1 MRIYVKKHFFGK
13 HSILEVKKMNSS
25 ELLTINCMRILSAE
39 AIEKAKSGHPGITMG
54 AAPMAYELWAKHMKH
69 NPLNPNWIDRD
80 RFVLS
85 AGHGSML
92 LYSLLH
98 LFGYGLTID
107 DIKNFRQFGSL
118 TPGHP
123 EFNHTPGVDASTGP
137 LGQGLAN
144 AVGMAIAEAHLA
156 AKFNTEDCKII
167 DHYSYALCGDG
178 CMMEGI
184 SYEAASLAGMLGL
197 GKLIVLYD
205 SNNIT
210 IEGSTDLAFTEDVR
224 ARFEALEWQ
233 TILVE
238 DGNDIEAIGRAVE
251 EAKAEKNKPTL
262 IEIKTVIG
270 FGSPNKAG
278 SNSSHGAPLGEDEV
292 EATKANLG
300 WNYSEKFFVPDEVKK
315 NMEDIKSQLLS
326 EAEKWDEFYSAYRKK
341 YPELASELEAWL
353 NDDFVSDLIED
364 DSYWLN
370 DGDMA
375 TRACSEKILNLISE
389 KMPNLFGGSADLSPS
404 NKSEMKNREFFNKE
418 NRLGSNMH
426 FGIRELAMAAIA
438 NGMYYHGGIRPY
450 IASFFVFCDYMKPA
464 LRVSAISELP
474 VISILT
480 HDSIGVGED
489 GPTHQPVEQLA
500 AYRSTPNFNVWRPCD
515 INETAAAWYSAATEK
530 KTPTALVFTRQNTKN
545 IGIDGRKALKGGYV
559 IRESFKETPDVILIA
574 TGSEVGLVYDAY
586 DILKEQGVSA
596 QVVSMPCVEVFEQQ
610 SEEYKNSVLPKNVSK
625 RIVVEASFD
634 MSWYRYVGL
643 EGEII
648 GMTEFGKS
656 APYSVLF
663 KHYGFTVDNVVDRTL
678 KLLGK

>member
-1 MRIYVKKHFFGK
+1 
-13 HSILEVKKMNSS
+13 MNSS

-69 NPLNPNWIDRD
+69 NPLNPKWINRD

-92 LYSLLH
+92 LYSLLY
-98 LFGYGLTID
+98 LFGYGLTIE
-107 DIKNFRQFGSL
+107 DIMNFRQLGSL

-137 LGQGLAN
+137 LGQGMAN

-156 AKFNTEDCKII
+156 AKFNKEGYNII

-178 CMMEGI
+178 CLMEGI
-184 SYEAASLAGMLGL
+184 SYEAASLAGTLGL

-210 IEGSTDLAFTEDVR
+210 IEGSTDLTFTEDVKG
-224 ARFEALEWQ
+224 RFEALGWQ
-233 TILVE
+233 TLYVA
-238 DGNDIEAIGRAVE
+238 DGNDTDAIGRAIE
-251 EAKAEKNKPTL
+251 EAKAEKNKPSL

-270 FGSPNKAG
+270 YGSPNKAG
-278 SNSSHGAPLGEDEV
+278 SNSSHGAPLGEEEV
-292 EATKANLG
+292 EATKKNLG
-300 WNYSEKFFVPDEVKK
+300 WNYSEKFYVPEEVKES
-315 NMEDIKSQLLS
+315 MESIKGRLIT
-326 EAEKWDEFYSAYRKK
+326 EAEEWDKLFEEYRAAYPDLANEFQ
-341 YPELASELEAWL
+341 AWL
-353 NDDFVSDLIED
+353 DDNFLEGLIED
-364 DSYWLN
+364 DSFWLN
-370 DGDMA
+370 TGDMA
-375 TRACSEKILNLISE
+375 TRACSSKIFSIISDR
-389 KMPNLFGGSADLSPS
+389 MPNLFGGSADLAPS
-404 NKSEMKNREFFNKE
+404 NMSEMPGRDYFTKD

-426 FGIRELAMAAIA
+426 YGIRELAMAAIA

-489 GPTHQPVEQLA
+489 GPTHQPIEQLS

-515 INETAAAWYSAATEK
+515 INETAAAWYTAVTEK
-530 KTPTALVFTRQNTKN
+530 KTPTALVFTRQLTKN

-559 IRESFKETPDVILIA
+559 IRESFKEIPDIILIA
-574 TGSEVGLVYDAY
+574 TGSEVALVYDAY
-586 DILKEQGVSA
+586 DRLKEEGISA

-634 MSWYRYVGL
+634 MSWYRYTGL

-663 KHYGFTVDNVVDRTL
+663 KHYGFTVDNVVDKAV
-678 KLLGK
+678 KLVRK

>member
-1 MRIYVKKHFFGK
+1 
-13 HSILEVKKMNSS
+13 MNSQ

-54 AAPMAYELWAKHMKH
+54 AAPMAYELWAKHLKH
-69 NPLNPNWIDRD
+69 NPENPDWADRD

-98 LFGYGLTID
+98 LFGYDLNID
-107 DIKNFRQFGSL
+107 DIKNFRQFNSK

-123 EFNHTPGVDASTGP
+123 EYKRTPGVDASTGP
-137 LGQGLAN
+137 LGQGFAN
-144 AVGMAIAEAHLA
+144 AVGMAMAEAHLA
-156 AKFNTEDCKII
+156 AKFNTDEFKII

-184 SYEAASLAGMLGL
+184 SYEAASLAGTLGL

-205 SNNIT
+205 SNNVT
-210 IEGSTDLAFTEDVR
+210 IEGSTDITFTENVR
-224 ARFEALEWQ
+224 ARFDALNWH
-233 TILVE
+233 TLYVE
-238 DGNDIEAIGRAVE
+238 DGTDIDAIGKAIE
-251 EAKAEKNKPTL
+251 EAKAVTDKPSL

-270 FGSPNKAG
+270 HGSPNKAG

-292 EATKANLG
+292 KATKANLG
-300 WNYSEKFFVPDEVKK
+300 WNYDEDFFVPDEVKANMAEVK
-315 NMEDIKSQLLS
+315 NNLVK
-326 EAEKWDEFYSAYRKK
+326 EAEKWDKLYNEYKEK
-341 YPELASELEAWL
+341 YPELAKEYEAWIA
-353 NDDFVSDLIED
+353 DDFIGDLMDD
-364 DSYWLN
+364 DSFWLN
-370 DGDMA
+370 EGDMA
-375 TRACSEKILNLISE
+375 TRACSEKILNMLSK

-404 NKSEMKNREFFNKE
+404 NKSEMKDREFFTKE

-438 NGMYYHGGIRPY
+438 NGMYYHGGVRPY

-464 LRVSAISELP
+464 LRVSAISGLP

-489 GPTHQPVEQLA
+489 GPTHQPVEQLS

-515 INETAAAWYSAATEK
+515 INESAAAWYSAAAEK
-530 KTPTALVFTRQNTKN
+530 STPSALVFTRQNTKN

-559 IRESFKETPDVILIA
+559 IRESFKETPDIILIA
-574 TGSEVGLVYDAY
+574 TGSEVGLIYDAY
-586 DILKEQGVSA
+586 DVLKEKGISA
-596 QVVSMPCVEVFEQQ
+596 QVVSMPCVEVFEKQ
-610 SEEYKNSVLPKNVSK
+610 SEEYKNSVLPKNVAK

-634 MSWYRYVGL
+634 MSWYRYIGL
-643 EGEII
+643 DGEII

-663 KHYGFTVDNVVDRTL
+663 KHYGFTVDNVVDRAV
-678 KLLGK
+678 KLLNK